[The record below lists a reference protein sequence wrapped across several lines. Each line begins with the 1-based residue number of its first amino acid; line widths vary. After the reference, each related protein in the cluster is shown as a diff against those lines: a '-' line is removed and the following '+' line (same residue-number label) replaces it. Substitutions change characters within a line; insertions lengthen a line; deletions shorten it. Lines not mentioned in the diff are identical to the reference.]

1 MAGETRI
8 EMIAGGMRP
17 QAPIKWTDVCKGV
30 LKKINAMQPKDRLD
44 YASCVADLIYSI
56 GKTIQGWNQWYAIE
70 FNKPFARNP
79 LSEIPEDQFE
89 QIFKFFKTVAISL
102 LEFDIQITEITEKKF
117 EAELKKKQ
125 PKKKKKESKKRTYVA

>member
-1 MAGETRI
+1 MQGQ
-8 EMIAGGMRP
+8 P
-17 QAPIKWTDVCKGV
+17 QIKWTDVCKDFI
-30 LKKINAMQPKDRLD
+30 KKINAMQPKDRLD
-44 YASCVADLIYSI
+44 YVSCVADLLFSI

-89 QIFKFFKTVAISL
+89 QVFKFFKAVAINML
-102 LEFDIQITEITEKKF
+102 KFDIQITEVAEKNF
-117 EAELKKKQ
+117 EAEMAKKQ